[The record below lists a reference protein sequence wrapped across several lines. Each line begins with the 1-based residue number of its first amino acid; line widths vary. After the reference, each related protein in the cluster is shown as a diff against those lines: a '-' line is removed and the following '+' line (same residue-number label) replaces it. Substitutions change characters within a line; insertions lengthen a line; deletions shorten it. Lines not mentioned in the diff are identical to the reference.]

1 MSTPAPWPAL
11 GVLLATGDGALEGR
25 LATGLTG
32 TGVRIVTRCLDA
44 TTLLETID
52 APFDA
57 HGPAASRS
65 AGGER
70 IEAVLAATNLHGLT
84 EAPLLTLRDRGVPV
98 LLLAA
103 DDRQAQAF
111 ADLAPAVPAS
121 TPADAVAEALHQAR
135 AGTLLSGSGPAPR
148 RTQTGDWV
156 AGDDTDQPG
165 SRGRVI

>member
-1 MSTPAPWPAL
+1 
-11 GVLLATGDGALEGR
+11 GVT
-25 LATGLTG
+25 
-32 TGVRIVTRCLDA
+32 IVGRCLDA

-57 HGPAASRS
+57 RGPAATRS

-70 IEAVLAATNLHGLT
+70 IEAVLVSTNLHGLA
-84 EAPLLTLRDRGVPV
+84 EATLLTLRDRGIPV
-98 LLLAA
+98 LLLAS

-135 AGTLLSGSGPAPR
+135 AGVFLSGSGPA
-148 RTQTGDWV
+148 
-156 AGDDTDQPG
+156 
-165 SRGRVI
+165 SRGTL